1 MTSAPR
7 KAGPTLAAKH
17 NYSSLSF
24 RQIPTHRVD
33 LQEYC
38 RDSGLNWLISTTMR
52 FGWADRGALTL
63 GLRTKSTTQN
73 RCTMDI
79 DHENDRTYTDID
91 IAMLGLT

>member
-24 RQIPTHRVD
+24 RQIPTHRVN

-38 RDSGLNWLISTTMR
+38 RFSGLKWLVSTTMA
-52 FGWADRGALTL
+52 FGYADRGALTL

-73 RCTMDI
+73 RRTMDT
-79 DHENDRTYTDID
+79 DHENDRTRTGIS